1 MNYPKCPACGNP
13 EVNQF
18 ASGKFHCPYCGT
30 AFTSDGSIC
39 EKPVERPVERPVMNE
54 TAVSQGA
61 VLGNDGA
68 GKSKSHK
75 ALLLGVGA
83 LVVGAIVFAVV
94 KGVSTKS
101 NTESPQVDVAVTETA
116 ALFATGTE
124 NGHEYVDLGL
134 PSGTM
139 WATCNVGAMKP
150 EEFGDYYA
158 WGETT
163 TKTDYNWDTYK
174 YSSNG
179 DLLTKYCNSSSY
191 GKDGYTDTKTIL
203 DLSDDAAYVN
213 WGGKWRM
220 PTKTQQDE
228 LLNECYWVW
237 TDSYNSSSV
246 KGYIVYKAKDSSD
259 KGKGVKVYSNG
270 TPSSSYNLSDAHIF
284 LPAAANNPFDDE
296 IAVGEYWSS
305 SLGADYPGSAW
316 YIGFNSDFVECQ
328 YGWGRYND
336 DRCYGFSVRAV
347 FK

>member
-54 TAVSQGA
+54 TAVPQNA
-61 VLGNDGA
+61 VQGNDGA

-101 NTESPQVDVAVTETA
+101 NAESSQSDVAVTETA

-134 PSGTM
+134 PSGTK
-139 WATCNVGAMKP
+139 WATCNIGATKP

-158 WGETT
+158 WGETA
-163 TKTDYNWDTYK
+163 TKSTYDYSTYK
-174 YSSNG
+174 YDSELGKNG
-179 DLLTKYCNSSSY
+179 F
-191 GKDGYTDTKTIL
+191 TDNKTTL

-220 PTKTQQDE
+220 PTHDQQEE
-228 LLNECYWVW
+228 LVSQCCWVW
-237 TDSYNSSSV
+237 TESYNNSNV
-246 KGYIVYKAKDSSD
+246 KGYIVYKAKNSSD
-259 KGKGVKVYSNG
+259 KGVKICEG
-270 TPSSSYNLSDAHIF
+270 GAPSSSYSLSDAHIF
-284 LPAAANNPFDDE
+284 LPAAGFRYDGDPHDYRYAHLD
-296 IAVGEYWSS
+296 GGYYWSS
-305 SLGADYPGSAW
+305 SLYVDNSNYAW
-316 YIGFNSDFVECQ
+316 YVSFDSDGVYHFEEGDVCSV
-328 YGWGRYND
+328 GSDVGL
-336 DRCYGFSVRAV
+336 SVRPV
-347 FK
+347 RK

>member
-39 EKPVERPVERPVMNE
+39 EKPVERPVEKPVMNE
-54 TAVSQGA
+54 TAVPQNA
-61 VLGNDGA
+61 VQGNDGA
-68 GKSKSHK
+68 GKSKRFK
-75 ALLLGVGA
+75 VLLGGVGA

-134 PSGTM
+134 PSGTK

-163 TKTDYNWDTYK
+163 TKDYYGINNYKWRGRTSIDGNTYA
-174 YSSNG
+174 YA
-179 DLLTKYCNSSSY
+179 
-191 GKDGYTDTKTIL
+191 KTTL
-203 DLSDDAAYVN
+203 DLSDDAAATN

-220 PTKTQQDE
+220 PTDAQWDE
-228 LLNECYWVW
+228 LVYECYWVW
-237 TDSYNSSSV
+237 TESYNNSNV
-246 KGYIVYKAKDSSD
+246 KGYIVYKAKTSSD
-259 KGKGVKVYSNG
+259 KGKKIYSSG
-270 TPSSSYNLSDAHIF
+270 TPSASYSLSDAHIF
-284 LPAAANNPFDDE
+284 LPAAGFRRNGDLGYAGS
-296 IAVGEYWSS
+296 VGYYWFS
-305 SLGADYPGSAW
+305 SLSADNPNFAW
-316 YIGFNSDFVECQ
+316 DVSFNSDYVYYD
-328 YGWGRYND
+328 YGGFRV
-336 DRCYGFSVRAV
+336 YGFSVRAV
-347 FK
+347 IPGE